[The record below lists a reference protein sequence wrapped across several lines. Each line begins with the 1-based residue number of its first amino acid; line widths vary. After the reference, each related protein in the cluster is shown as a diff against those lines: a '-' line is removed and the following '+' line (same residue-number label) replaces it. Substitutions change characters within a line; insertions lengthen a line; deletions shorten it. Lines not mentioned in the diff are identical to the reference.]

1 LGPLPVVP
9 DGPDVVVRA
18 PGRFGRGQGTCPVLP
33 GPFPR
38 SVEKP
43 RFGRG
48 LKGFSPAVRTVIVE
62 VVPDGPDGVLRA
74 PGRPGDASGILVG
87 LFWPH
92 RGRLKNRPLDMGLR
106 GFRPPAR
113 TVTVGVVPDGPDG
126 VLRASGRPGG
136 ASGILAGLL
145 WPHRRS
151 VEKPTSG
158 HGAKGL

>member
-1 LGPLPVVP
+1 MDRMGSYVHQGGPEMPP
-9 DGPDVVVRA
+9 ASSRACFGPI
-18 PGRFGRGQGTCPVLP
+18 G
-33 GPFPR
+33 
-38 SVEKP
+38 
-43 RFGRG
+43 
-48 LKGFSPAVRTVIVE
+48 
-62 VVPDGPDGVLRA
+62 
-74 PGRPGDASGILVG
+74 
-87 LFWPH
+87 
-92 RGRLKNRPLDMGLR
+92 GRLKNRLLDMGLK

-145 WPHRRS
+145 WPHQRS

>member
-1 LGPLPVVP
+1 MERMGSYGHQGGPGMPSASSRACF
-9 DGPDVVVRA
+9 GP
-18 PGRFGRGQGTCPVLP
+18 
-33 GPFPR
+33 
-38 SVEKP
+38 
-43 RFGRG
+43 
-48 LKGFSPAVRTVIVE
+48 I
-62 VVPDGPDGVLRA
+62 
-74 PGRPGDASGILVG
+74 AS
-87 LFWPH
+87 
-92 RGRLKNRPLDMGLR
+92 RLKNRPLDMGLK

-151 VEKPTSG
+151 VEKPTSA